1 MYYVNA
7 TPRESGD
14 YGNPMGQPF
23 PGCAALPDELLGP
36 YIEAMGFVYLEIENE
51 EVVAVEVNL
60 EALDAYLA
68 EHPDQPEPE
77 PEQTP
82 DVWDELAAAI
92 REGVNDV

>member
-1 MYYVNA
+1 MYYIISKPN
-7 TPRESGD
+7 ENGG
-14 YGNPMGQPF
+14 YGNPMSDKMDGMV
-23 PGCAALPDELLGP
+23 ALPDELLGA
-36 YIEAMGFVYLEIENE
+36 YIEAKGFVYLEVE
-51 EVVAVEVNL
+51 EGKVVAVEVNQ